1 MSSIFYSK
9 RLRYLNRDYLFQ
21 TTYNESDR
29 SVVCSLFNE
38 GRLLNIHFT
47 SLQEDL
53 QGNELIEFIIKVHDR
68 TLNDYETLLK
78 VTESKKDS
86 DRAEVIFKLGSALL
100 KKKLYDEASEL
111 LQSALTKH
119 DDDSAI
125 RVLLGRVYSA
135 KSRFED
141 AESELIRAVDLSPD
155 YPDFRN
161 LLGETYLHL
170 GKPVAAI
177 NQFKKA
183 AEFNVY
189 YDRAFYNMGLGYIL
203 NGIVKEDFDL
213 ARDIQKYCDES
224 FGKAVAFNPEYINE
238 NYETGMDLLREGR
251 LEEAYEKLSSV
262 SESGNANKISE
273 DLLDLYI
280 RCVFGSNGPT
290 EENIKSYIEKAESLL
305 KKNPGYADLENEL
318 GMAYTILGR
327 IMRDKA
333 IGHFGKAIEINPNF
347 KKAKKNIKL
356 SEYDLKGFE
365 ALLEAILK

>member
-9 RLRYLNRDYLFQ
+9 KLHYLNRDYLFQ
-21 TTYNESDR
+21 TTYNESER

-38 GRLLNIHFT
+38 GKLLNMHFT
-47 SLQEDL
+47 PVPRDM
-53 QGNELIEFIIKVHDR
+53 QGNELIEYIIKVHER
-68 TLNDYETLLK
+68 TLNEYEILLG

-86 DRAEVIFKLGSALL
+86 DQAEVIYKLGSALL
-100 KKKLYDEASEL
+100 TKKLYDEAIEL
-111 LQSALTKH
+111 LQTALTKH
-119 DDDSAI
+119 DDNSAI
-125 RVLLGRVYSA
+125 RMLLGKVYSA
-135 KSRFED
+135 KNRFED
-141 AESELIRAVDLSPD
+141 AESELIKAVDLSPA

-177 NQFKKA
+177 GQFKKA
-183 AEFNVY
+183 AESNVY
-189 YDRAFYNMGLGYIL
+189 YDRAYYNMGLGFIL

-213 ARDIQKYCDES
+213 AKDIQKNCDES
-224 FGKAVAFNPEYINE
+224 FGKAVTFNPEYINE
-238 NYETGMDLLREGR
+238 NYETGMSLLREGR
-251 LEEAYEKLSSV
+251 LEKAYEKLSSV
-262 SESGNANKISE
+262 PESGDADKTSG

-280 RCVFGSNGPT
+280 RCVFGSNGLT
-290 EENIKSYIEKAESLL
+290 EESIKSYIEKAESLL

-333 IGHFGKAIEINPNF
+333 NDHFRKALEINPNF
-347 KKAKKNIKL
+347 NKARKNIKL